1 MPLRQLSQLVILPN
15 FPLPPTE
22 PAKSRI
28 GPESD
33 EEDDSDVPE
42 KTTATGRKRRSTGAY
57 DPVSQHEDGEESPLL
72 TLQEHAELAL
82 VCTRSSLLCAVEDV
96 EEMPGSGGGCCWYV

>member
-1 MPLRQLSQLVILPN
+1 MPLRQLRQLVISHI

-28 GPESD
+28 GAESD

-42 KTTATGRKRRSTGAY
+42 KTTATGRKRRSTGMY
-57 DPVSQHEDGEESPLL
+57 DKVAEHDYGEESPLL

-82 VCTRSSLLCAVEDV
+82 VARAHS
-96 EEMPGSGGGCCWYV
+96 CCVL